1 MAGPVLPPVLLPV
14 LLPMVLVLA
23 LCWPMGIIT
32 QTYDGHRLPSGCVGL
47 GASSL
52 KLMMVMGSSK
62 AGPELAQD
70 LHGVQ
75 HAEQHASSMRSS
87 VQVGMG
93 LAWGATRGAT
103 RGNPEWTRVCTEV
116 GPYRATREP
125 PESHQRATIEPL

>member
-1 MAGPVLPPVLLPV
+1 VAGPVLPPVLLPV

-93 LAWGATRGAT
+93 LAWGKLGFTSVWAY
-103 RGNPEWTRVCTEV
+103 V
-116 GPYRATREP
+116 GPYSAKHNTSTTREQH
-125 PESHQRATIEPL
+125 EKIKVNKV